1 MEWQP
6 EVQVKVVEKEVI
18 KEVIVEAEPKIVEV
32 LKTPPP
38 PEPEP
43 PKEVLT
49 FFFWRSLTLNKLL
62 FTCKKICK
70 VRMYFSSQSSPRMS
84 VIFVKG
90 HLC

>member
-32 LKTPPP
+32 PKTPPP

-43 PKEVLT
+43 PKEVIN
-49 FFFWRSLTLNKLL
+49 FFWRRIL
-62 FTCKKICK
+62 FYLYIFLFG
-70 VRMYFSSQSSPRMS
+70 VR
-84 VIFVKG
+84 
-90 HLC
+90 C

>member
-32 LKTPPP
+32 PKTPPP

-43 PKEVLT
+43 PKEVIN
-49 FFFWRSLTLNKLL
+49 FFGEESYFICIFFYLVYAAKLL
-62 FTCKKICK
+62 
-70 VRMYFSSQSSPRMS
+70 
-84 VIFVKG
+84 
-90 HLC
+90 